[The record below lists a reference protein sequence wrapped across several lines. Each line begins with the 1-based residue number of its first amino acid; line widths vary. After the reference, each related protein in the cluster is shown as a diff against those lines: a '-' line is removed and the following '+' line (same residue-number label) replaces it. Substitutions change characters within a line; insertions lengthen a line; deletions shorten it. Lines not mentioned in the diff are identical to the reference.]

1 MTGVTGATG
10 SRLPERFFAREDESP
25 DPLFYSAPRF
35 VTHIDELTIAAL
47 TDVYRERIPPGSRVL
62 DLMSSWISH
71 LPDEVAYERVA
82 GLGMNSAELERN
94 PRLDDWVVHDL
105 NQRPELPYP
114 DASFDFVLNA
124 VSVQYLVRPVEVF
137 RSAARVLAPAGTHL
151 VATSHRLFPTKA
163 ILAWRSLDASERQH
177 LVERYFELAGGY
189 GPPEFLDRSPPGA
202 DPLWVSLAPS
212 RGPGACA

>member
-1 MTGVTGATG
+1 M
-10 SRLPERFFAREDESP
+10 
-25 DPLFYSAPRF
+25 
-35 VTHIDELTIAAL
+35 
-47 TDVYRERIPPGSRVL
+47 
-62 DLMSSWISH
+62 
-71 LPDEVAYERVA
+71 
-82 GLGMNSAELERN
+82 
-94 PRLDDWVVHDL
+94 VHDL

-137 RSAARVLAPAGTHL
+137 RSAARVLAPGGSHL

-163 ILAWRSLDASERQH
+163 ILAWRSLDAPERQR

-202 DPLWVSLAPS
+202 DPLWISLAPS